1 MTPLQKSNSS
11 LLIVFVL
18 LFLSNNVLATIK
30 LTGPII
36 DQWIQ
41 SQSAFAAWGKKNEQ
55 LLNAYDSS
63 TKAQQTNEHQNPLN
77 MSVSSL
83 IEPLKSSGLYDSASE
98 LVKEYQFSSLEQ
110 WADITIRITTAA
122 AAIELESNPMAM
134 DTSELEALQGS
145 SQLSPE
151 QKALITQAIK
161 QNQTMAQQL
170 IETTTEMD
178 KQAVKPFLAR
188 IHSLMNEPY

>member
-1 MTPLQKSNSS
+1 MTPLLKSNSS

-18 LFLSNNVLATIK
+18 LFLSNNALATIK

-55 LLNAYDSS
+55 QLNAYEGS
-63 TKAQQTNEHQNPLN
+63 TKAQQIDEHQNPLN

-98 LVKEYQFSSLEQ
+98 LVKQYQFSSLEQ

-122 AAIELESNPMAM
+122 AAIELENNPIAM
-134 DTSELEALQGS
+134 NISELEALQGS

-151 QKALITQAIK
+151 QKALITQAIE
-161 QNQTMAQQL
+161 QNQTMVKQL
-170 IETTTEMD
+170 IETTTEID

-188 IHSLMNEPY
+188 IHSLMSEPY

>member
-1 MTPLQKSNSS
+1 MTLIPKANSS
-11 LLIVFVL
+11 LLIIFVL
-18 LFLSNNVLATIK
+18 LFLSNNALATVK

-41 SQSAFAAWGKKNEQ
+41 SQSAFAAWGRKNEQ
-55 LLNAYDSS
+55 LLSS
-63 TKAQQTNEHQNPLN
+63 TENSIKTQQTDEHQNPLN
-77 MSVSSL
+77 MTVSSL
-83 IEPLKSSGLYDSASE
+83 IQPLKSSGLYGSASE
-98 LVKEYQFSSLEQ
+98 LVEQYQFSSLEQ

-122 AAIELESNPMAM
+122 AVIELENNPKAM

-161 QNQTMAQQL
+161 QNQTMVKQL
-170 IETTTEMD
+170 IESTTDTD

>member
-1 MTPLQKSNSS
+1 MTLIAKTSSS
-11 LLIVFVL
+11 LFIVFVL
-18 LFLSNNVLATIK
+18 LFFSNGTLAAIK

-41 SQSAFAAWGKKNEQ
+41 SQSAFSEWGKKNEQ
-55 LLNAYDSS
+55 QLSS
-63 TKAQQTNEHQNPLN
+63 IESSDNILQTDEHQNPLN

-83 IEPLKSSGLYDSASE
+83 IQPLKSSGLYDSASE
-98 LVKEYQFSSLEQ
+98 LVKQYQFSSLEQ

-122 AAIELESNPMAM
+122 AAIELENNPKAM

-161 QNQTMAQQL
+161 QNQTIARQL
-170 IETTTEMD
+170 IENTTDFD

-188 IHSLMNEPY
+188 IHNLMNEPY